1 MKNTLAAAALVLAA
15 LGFGQLA
22 SGQHPTAAAHRTVT
36 ASTVQPS
43 DLGWGTGSAPAN
55 G

>member
-15 LGFGQLA
+15 LGFGHLA
-22 SGQHPTAAAHRTVT
+22 SGQQTTPAAHTSVT
-36 ASTVQPS
+36 ASTAQPN
-43 DLGWGTGSAPAN
+43 DLGWGTGTTPVN